1 MSKNFFCRRPI
12 PGLPSTPSPASL
24 QHTPAY
30 LPFSGS
36 NNFAPANSTIVRSGP
51 RGMEDI
57 ERALAQAGGKITRA
71 AESSA
76 FTAQPCG
83 ANVNAFP
90 RRKTDEGSQQRVLGK
105 SGSDG
110 DVWIAI
116 RQSIM
121 IQLAELPGPVI
132 FENLSTLKPNFSAR
146 VMRLGENS
154 FGVPFSHQHFSRPPT
169 HSSSIWLIKF

>member
-24 QHTPAY
+24 QHTPAFCHSVAATIS
-30 LPFSGS
+30 LRQIQLLCAAGQEAWRIS
-36 NNFAPANSTIVRSGP
+36 NAPWLRQEGRSPGLLTP
-51 RGMEDI
+51 
-57 ERALAQAGGKITRA
+57 
-71 AESSA
+71 SA

-110 DVWIAI
+110 DVWIVI

-121 IQLAELPGPVI
+121 ISLPNYLDRL
-132 FENLSTLKPNFSAR
+132 FLKIS
-146 VMRLGENS
+146 L
-154 FGVPFSHQHFSRPPT
+154 H
-169 HSSSIWLIKF
+169 